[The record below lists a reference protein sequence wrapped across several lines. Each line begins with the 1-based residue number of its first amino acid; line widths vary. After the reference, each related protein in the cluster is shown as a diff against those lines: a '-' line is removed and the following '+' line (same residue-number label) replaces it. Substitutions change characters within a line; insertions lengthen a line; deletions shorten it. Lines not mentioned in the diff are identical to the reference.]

1 MELKNNKSVWA
12 ALATVGITAIAAG
25 ATAAIKIHKKRTRQR
40 QEANDEE
47 EEAKERIT
55 PSGLSPEQEMVYN
68 EAVRAFLLLNDRIY
82 ELRQLRK
89 ELQPLI
95 NWLATEGP
103 RPVMKFDDE
112 RLTALAD
119 DIQQFLV
126 SQAPFIDACINT
138 ICDDGTTLPDYL
150 RAAVGKPFDP
160 ALDVEQDGAEV
171 LEGSTIKYVLKLG
184 YCFPMSRIATH
195 PVKSI
200 VLV

>member
-47 EEAKERIT
+47 EAKERIT

-89 ELQPLI
+89 ELPTAVLTPAEI
-95 NWLATEGP
+95 DELMTE
-103 RPVMKFDDE
+103 KKK
-112 RLTALAD
+112 
-119 DIQQFLV
+119 
-126 SQAPFIDACINT
+126 
-138 ICDDGTTLPDYL
+138 TT
-150 RAAVGKPFDP
+150 
-160 ALDVEQDGAEV
+160 
-171 LEGSTIKYVLKLG
+171 
-184 YCFPMSRIATH
+184 
-195 PVKSI
+195 
-200 VLV
+200 